1 MTDKEHARAT
11 RKYSALS
18 QKALADYVESPFD
31 RPNDLYDQL
40 LRVYSHCRTNGPS
53 RQISESMYPKHLKGD
68 WEWDK
73 HHDAGE
79 EMLAGITL
87 KEEDYGQWPDESD
100 NHVSKI
106 TLKPRDSE
114 DETRSRGLASK
125 SSALSSGRSAEDV
138 MGSEPGK

>member
-1 MTDKEHARAT
+1 MADKEHARAT

-18 QKALADYVESPFD
+18 QKALADYVESTFD
-31 RPNDLYDQL
+31 RPSDLYDQL

-53 RQISESMYPKHLKGD
+53 RQFPESMHPKHLKGD

-87 KEEDYGQWPDESD
+87 EGGDYGKWPDNGD
-100 NHVSKI
+100 RHLSKI
-106 TLKPRDSE
+106 TLQPE
-114 DETRSRGLASK
+114 GFRG
-125 SSALSSGRSAEDV
+125 
-138 MGSEPGK
+138 